1 MAKEDFE
8 YIWRPGVNPAERKYP
23 GFGPKTERIKQ
34 GIVVDRDVAVPMRDG
49 VKLYVDVYRPDAAQ
63 KVPALVAWS
72 PYGKHA
78 PGGYDRFFKQG
89 GVKPEWTSKYS
100 AFEGPDPLYWV
111 PHGYAV
117 VNVDTR
123 GVWHS
128 EGEGTFWNHAEG
140 RDGHD
145 LIEHLAV
152 QDWCSGKLALTG
164 VSYLAIAQ
172 WQIAATRPPH
182 LAAINPWEG
191 VSDVYRE
198 FAFHAGIPDSFFVP
212 LWNSTGVNSSLTRVE
227 DMVEMM
233 KKHPLWDA
241 YWETKRANLKNITCP
256 AYVVASWTDQGLHT
270 RGTLEGYKQI
280 SSKQKWL
287 EVHGRKKWE
296 YFLNP
301 ASVEKQRKFFDCFLK
316 GLKNEVL
323 DWPRVLVEARE
334 KFYTGKFRA
343 ENEWPIARTQY
354 RKLFLDAR
362 TGKMKPAPYP
372 AKSRVS
378 YAAPGEGAHCPSAYR
393 EDRAEFNYKFAKAT
407 ELIGHMKLRLW
418 MAADGA
424 DDMDIFV
431 AVQKFDKNGRY
442 VPFAAF
448 NAMEDG
454 PVALGWMR
462 ASHRELDESLS
473 TPEQPW
479 LLHKRELKLKPGQV
493 VPLEIEVW
501 PSGTRFAAG
510 ESLRVVVQ
518 GSDIYRYAEWI
529 RMHGHR
535 QTLNKGRH
543 VIHTGGKH
551 DSHLLIP
558 IVPPKR

>member
-1 MAKEDFE
+1 MGKEDFE
-8 YIWRPGVNPAERKYP
+8 YVWRPGVNPAERRYP
-23 GFGPKTERIKQ
+23 GFAPRTERIEQ
-34 GIVVDRDVAVPMRDG
+34 GILAERDLSVPMRDG
-49 VKLYVDVYRPDAAQ
+49 VKLYVDVYRPDSAQ
-63 KVPALVAWS
+63 QVPALVAWS

-78 PGGYDRFFKQG
+78 PSGYERFFKNG
-89 GVKPEWTSKYS
+89 GVKPEWTSKYA

-111 PHGYAV
+111 AHGYAV

-128 EGEGTFWNHAEG
+128 EGDATFWNHAEG
-140 RDGHD
+140 EDGHD
-145 LIEHLAV
+145 LIEFLAV
-152 QDWCSGKLALTG
+152 QDWCTGKVGLAG

-172 WQIAATRPPH
+172 WQIAATQPPH

-212 LWNSTGVNSSLTRVE
+212 LWNSTGVNASLTRVE

-233 KKHPLWDA
+233 KKHPLWDS
-241 YWETKRANLKNITCP
+241 YWETKRANLKNITAP

-280 SSKQKWL
+280 SSRQKWL
-287 EVHGRKKWE
+287 EIHGRKKWE
-296 YFLNP
+296 YYLNP

-316 GLKNEVL
+316 GEKNEVPR
-323 DWPRVLVEARE
+323 WPKVMVEVRE
-334 KFYTGKFRA
+334 KYYVGKLRA
-343 ENEWPIARTQY
+343 ENEWPIARTRY
-354 RKLFLDAR
+354 RKLYLDAR
-362 TGKMKPAPYP
+362 MGKMKPTPYL
-372 AKSRVS
+372 AKFQVS
-378 YAAPGEGAHCPSAYR
+378 YDAPGDGSRCPAAYR
-393 EDRAEFNYKFAKAT
+393 EERAEFNYKFGKAT
-407 ELIGHMKLRLW
+407 DLVGHMKLRLW
-418 MAADGA
+418 VECDGGN
-424 DDMDIFV
+424 DMDLFV

-448 NAMEDG
+448 NALEDG
-454 PVALGWMR
+454 PVALGWLR
-462 ASHRELDESLS
+462 VSHRELDEKRS

-479 LLHKRELKLKPGQV
+479 LLHRRELKLKPGEI
-493 VPLEIEVW
+493 VPVEIEIW

-535 QTLNKGRH
+535 QTINKGRH
-543 VIHTGGKH
+543 IIHTGGKY

-558 IVPPKR
+558 VIPPKR

>member
-1 MAKEDFE
+1 MNKEEFE
-8 YIWRPGVNPAERKYP
+8 YAWRPGVNPAERRYP
-23 GFGPKTERIKQ
+23 GFAPRTERIER
-34 GIVVDRDVAVPMRDG
+34 GILAERDMEVPMRDG
-49 VKLYVDVYRPDAAQ
+49 VKLYVDVYRPDSAQ

-78 PGGYDRFFKQG
+78 PSGYERFFRNG
-89 GVKPEWTSKYS
+89 GVNPEWTSKYS
-100 AFEGPDPLYWV
+100 AFEGPDPLYWAAR
-111 PHGYAV
+111 GYAV

-128 EGEGTFWNHAEG
+128 QGDATFWNHAEG

-145 LIEHLAV
+145 LIEHLAAL
-152 QDWCSGKLALTG
+152 DWCTGKIGLSG

-172 WQIAATRPPH
+172 WQIAATQPPH

-233 KKHPLWDA
+233 KAHPLWDS
-241 YWETKRANLKNITCP
+241 YWETKRAVLKNITAP
-256 AYVVASWTDQGLHT
+256 AYVVASWSDQGLHT

-287 EVHGRKKWE
+287 EIHGRKKWA
-296 YFLNP
+296 YFLEP
-301 ASVEKQRKFFDCFLK
+301 ANVEKQRKFFDCFLK
-316 GLKNEVL
+316 GEKNEVL
-323 DWPRVLVEARE
+323 DWPKVRLEIRE
-334 KFYTGKFRA
+334 KYYVGKFRN

-362 TGKMKPAPYP
+362 SGKMKTTPYL
-372 AKSRVS
+372 AKSQLG
-378 YAAPGEGAHCPSAYR
+378 YDAPGDGSRCPSAYR
-393 EDRAEFNYKFAKAT
+393 EERVQFNYTFGKAAD
-407 ELIGHMKLRLW
+407 LVGHMKLRLW
-418 MAADGA
+418 VEADGA
-424 DDMDIFV
+424 DDMDLFV

-442 VPFAAF
+442 VGFAAF
-448 NAMEDG
+448 NALEDG

-462 ASHRELDESLS
+462 VSHRELDEKLS
-473 TPEQPW
+473 TAQQPW
-479 LLHKRELKLKPGQV
+479 LLHRRETKLKPGEI
-493 VPLEIEVW
+493 VPVEIEIW
-501 PSGTRFAAG
+501 PSGTHFGAG
-510 ESLRVVVQ
+510 ETLRVVVQ

-535 QTLNKGRH
+535 QTINRGRH
-543 VIHTGGKH
+543 VIHTGGKY

-558 IVPPKR
+558 VIPPKR